1 MSVYDEVLLSVIAMA
16 EEATL
21 YASIIIGP
29 MPPDNGLC
37 MAWGSG
43 APNEIY
49 LDNGKHTDQQTVSNQ
64 LGAIHKNLS
73 RRKWYP
79 QNENFQILDI
89 STSTAPQYVGREEN
103 DQWLYGSALRVKFYD
118 RGE

>member
-49 LDNGKHTDQQTVSNQ
+49 LDKNTLVEMPLLFNGKPINVIFV
-64 LGAIHKNLS
+64 A
-73 RRKWYP
+73 
-79 QNENFQILDI
+79 
-89 STSTAPQYVGREEN
+89 
-103 DQWLYGSALRVKFYD
+103 
-118 RGE
+118 